1 MSLTDWL
8 ARILA
13 PDRLVERISDLEPE
27 ALKAAGIRGLILD
40 LDNTLCEWQS
50 EAVPQDILQWVAKMK
65 RAGIRMCIASN
76 THDRRRLRRM
86 AAGLDLPS
94 VSGAPKP
101 RRLCFARALALLDVS
116 AAEAA
121 IVGDQL
127 FTDVLGGK
135 RSGIRT
141 ILVRPIHR
149 REFVGTRI
157 SRLFEG
163 FLIAHFRRRGR
174 LP

>member
-8 ARILA
+8 AHLLA
-13 PDRLVERISDLEPE
+13 PDRMVERISELEPHHLQE
-27 ALKAAGIRGLILD
+27 AGIRGLILD

-50 EAVPQDILQWVAKMK
+50 ETLPEDILRWVAKMK

-101 RRLCFARALALLDVS
+101 RRRCFARALDILQLRPE
-116 AAEAA
+116 EAA
-121 IVGDQL
+121 VVGDQL
-127 FTDVLGGK
+127 FTDILGGK
-135 RSGIRT
+135 RSGIHT

-149 REFVGTRI
+149 REFIGTKV
-157 SRLFEG
+157 SRLVER
-163 FLIAHFRRRGR
+163 FLMGHFRKRGR